1 MAILSTM
8 CRRLGRPLSDR
19 GRVCVARPRSDVTDR
34 EHGMRMASA
43 VGSNKSREI
52 PMHAP
57 WRSPDLS
64 LQLSR
69 RPGSMPVRTS
79 TSNLHCVPA
88 PDGPGCRRACASALL
103 SGRFVE
109 HIGASGAMIHHEN
122 ACFCLVTMDAEEVPG
137 RPSDVMRRIRQG
149 FDRGRFASR
158 WTGKKATPLAARCM
172 FSRKERSYSAMPGF
186 ARPMMIKNKVECRA
200 GACQR
205 SAKGDCQPLGDI
217 CQQRSGDSQ

>member
-1 MAILSTM
+1 
-8 CRRLGRPLSDR
+8 
-19 GRVCVARPRSDVTDR
+19 
-34 EHGMRMASA
+34 MRMASA

-52 PMHAP
+52 PMHP
-57 WRSPDLS
+57 QWLRPDRF
-64 LQLSR
+64 LQVIPR
-69 RPGSMPVRTS
+69 AGSMPLRTP

-88 PDGPGCRRACASALL
+88 PDGPGCRRSCASALL

-109 HIGASGAMIHHEN
+109 RIDASVAMIHHEN
-122 ACFCLVTMDAEEVPG
+122 ACFCLVTMDAEEAPG
-137 RPSDVMRRIRQG
+137 RPSDVMRRIRPG

-158 WTGKKATPLAARCM
+158 CTGKKAAPLVARCM
-172 FSRKERSYSAMPGF
+172 FSRKERSYSAIPGF

-205 SAKGDCQPLGDI
+205 SANGDYQALGDI